1 MAEAPLDR
9 IHIADLLVRC
19 IVGTNP
25 EERAKPQDVV
35 INVTLHADLRA
46 AGRSDRIEDT
56 VDYRS
61 LKQRIVE
68 MVEASHFF
76 LVEALAEAISDVCL
90 SDPRVLKAR
99 VRVEKPT
106 ALRFARTVGVEIERE
121 RSDHA

>member
-1 MAEAPLDR
+1 MADTPLDR

-25 EERAKPQDVV
+25 GERAKPQDVV

-46 AGRSDRIEDT
+46 ACRSDRIEDT

-76 LVEALAEAISDVCL
+76 LVEALAEAVSDICL
-90 SDPRVLKAR
+90 SDPRVRKAR

>member
-1 MAEAPLDR
+1 MADTPLDR
-9 IHIADLLVRC
+9 IHIVGLLVRC

-25 EERAKPQDVV
+25 GERAKPQDVV
-35 INVTLHADLRA
+35 INITLHADLRA
-46 AGRSDRIEDT
+46 ACHSDRIEDT

-61 LKQRIVE
+61 LKQRIVN

-76 LVEALAEAISDVCL
+76 LVEALAEAVSDICL
-90 SDPRVLKAR
+90 SDPRVRKAR

>member
-1 MAEAPLDR
+1 MADTPLDR

-25 EERAKPQDVV
+25 GERAKPQDVV

-46 AGRSDRIEDT
+46 ACRSDRIEDT

-68 MVEASHFF
+68 TVEASHFF
-76 LVEALAEAISDVCL
+76 LVEALAEAVSDICL
-90 SDPRVLKAR
+90 SDPRVRKAC

>member
-56 VDYRS
+56 VDYRR
-61 LKQRIVE
+61 LKERIVE
-68 MVEASHFF
+68 MVEASHFL

-90 SDPRVLKAR
+90 SDPRVRKAR

>member
-1 MAEAPLDR
+1 MADTPLDR

-25 EERAKPQDVV
+25 DERAKPQDVV

-46 AGRSDRIEDT
+46 ACRSDRIEDT

-76 LVEALAEAISDVCL
+76 LVEALAEAVSDICL
-90 SDPRVLKAR
+90 SDPRVRKAR

>member
-1 MAEAPLDR
+1 MADTPLDR

-25 EERAKPQDVV
+25 GERAKPQDVV
-35 INVTLHADLRA
+35 INITLHADLRA
-46 AGRSDRIEDT
+46 ACRSDRIEDT

-90 SDPRVLKAR
+90 SDPRVRKAR

>member
-1 MAEAPLDR
+1 MADTPLDR

-25 EERAKPQDVV
+25 GERAKPQDVV
-35 INVTLHADLRA
+35 INITLHADLRA
-46 AGRSDRIEDT
+46 ACRSDRIEDT

-68 MVEASHFF
+68 MVEASRFF

-90 SDPRVLKAR
+90 SDPRVRKAR

>member
-1 MAEAPLDR
+1 MADTPLDR
-9 IHIADLLVRC
+9 IHIVDLLVRC

-25 EERAKPQDVV
+25 DERAKPQDVV
-35 INVTLHADLRA
+35 INITLHADLRA
-46 AGRSDRIEDT
+46 ACRSDRIEDT

-76 LVEALAEAISDVCL
+76 LVEALAEAVSDICL
-90 SDPRVLKAR
+90 SDPRVRKAR

>member
-1 MAEAPLDR
+1 MADTPLDR

-25 EERAKPQDVV
+25 DERAKPQDVV
-35 INVTLHADLRA
+35 INITLHADLRA
-46 AGRSDRIEDT
+46 ACRSDRIEDT
-56 VDYRS
+56 VDYS
-61 LKQRIVE
+61 ALKQRIVE
-68 MVEASHFF
+68 MVEASRFF

-90 SDPRVLKAR
+90 SDPRVRKAR

>member
-1 MAEAPLDR
+1 MADSPLDR

-25 EERAKPQDVV
+25 GERAKPQDVV

-46 AGRSDRIEDT
+46 ACRSDRIEDT

-76 LVEALAEAISDVCL
+76 LVEALAEAVSDICL
-90 SDPRVLKAR
+90 SDPRVRKAC

>member
-1 MAEAPLDR
+1 MADTPLDR

-25 EERAKPQDVV
+25 GERAKPQDVV

-46 AGRSDRIEDT
+46 ACRSDRIEDT

-76 LVEALAEAISDVCL
+76 LVEALAEAVSDICL
-90 SDPRVLKAR
+90 SDPRVRKAC

>member
-1 MAEAPLDR
+1 MADTPLDR
-9 IHIADLLVRC
+9 IHIVDLLVRC
-19 IVGTNP
+19 ILGANP
-25 EERAKPQDVV
+25 DERAKPQDVV

-76 LVEALAEAISDVCL
+76 LVEALAEAVSDICL
-90 SDPRVLKAR
+90 SNPRVRKAC

>member
-1 MAEAPLDR
+1 MADTPLDR
-9 IHIADLLVRC
+9 IHIVDLLVRC

-25 EERAKPQDVV
+25 EERDKPQDVV
-35 INVTLHADLRA
+35 INITLHADLRA
-46 AGRSDRIEDT
+46 ACRSDRIEDT
-56 VDYRS
+56 VDYS
-61 LKQRIVE
+61 ALKQRIVS

-76 LVEALAEAISDVCL
+76 LVEALAEAVSDICL
-90 SDPRVLKAR
+90 SDPRVRKAR

>member
-1 MAEAPLDR
+1 MADTPLDR

-25 EERAKPQDVV
+25 GERAKPQDVV
-35 INVTLHADLRA
+35 INITLHADLRA
-46 AGRSDRIEDT
+46 ACRSDRIEDT
-56 VDYRS
+56 VDYS
-61 LKQRIVE
+61 ALKQRIVN
-68 MVEASHFF
+68 MVEASRFF
-76 LVEALAEAISDVCL
+76 LVEALAEAVSDICL
-90 SDPRVLKAR
+90 SDPRVRKAR